1 MNESKIVADV
11 QALTTVSTT
20 VKTFNSNLHEL
31 YEEFV
36 RMLKLNGSE
45 WNDEDFNKLVSA
57 MKSFEAE
64 LEQIDEH
71 TQLITKETDAK
82 IDKINQL
89 HNLKL

>member
-45 WNDEDFNKLVSA
+45 WNDEDFNRLVSA
-57 MKSFEAE
+57 MKSFELE

-71 TQLITKETDAK
+71 TQLITRETDAK

>member
-1 MNESKIVADV
+1 MNESKVVADV

-20 VKTFNSNLHEL
+20 VKNFNSNLHEL

-57 MKSFEAE
+57 MKSFETE

>member
-11 QALTTVSTT
+11 QALTSVSTT
-20 VKTFNSNLHEL
+20 VKTFNSNLHEI

-57 MKSFEAE
+57 MKSLEAE

-71 TQLITKETDAK
+71 TRLITKKTDAK

>member
-1 MNESKIVADV
+1 MNESKVVADA
-11 QALTTVSTT
+11 QALSSVSTT
-20 VKTFNSNLHEL
+20 VKKFNSDLHEL

-45 WNDEDFNKLVSA
+45 WNDEDFNKLISA
-57 MKSFEAE
+57 IKSFETE

-71 TQLITKETDAK
+71 TQLVAKETDAK

>member
-20 VKTFNSNLHEL
+20 VKNFNSNLHEL

-57 MKSFEAE
+57 MKSFETE